1 MKYKI
6 EYSQIVRQK
15 MKELKE
21 NLTEQFGAKTAFKG
35 IKTITESVRQLSDF
49 SLKGISVSEMFGV
62 DTDFRY
68 LYVKKNYLFYY
79 IEGNKIII
87 AEMFDE
93 REDFM
98 FKLFGIRSESEESAD
113 YWDEWLKVKRFTDY
127 KYYNDET

>member
-15 MKELKE
+15 MKEVKE
-21 NLTEQFGAKTAFKG
+21 NLTEQFGVKTASKG
-35 IKTITESVRQLSDF
+35 IKAITGSVRQLSDF
-49 SLKGISVSEMFGV
+49 LLKGVSVSEMFGV

-79 IEGNKIII
+79 LEGNKIII

-98 FKLFGIRSESEESAD
+98 FKLFGISSVDVDAED
-113 YWDEWLKVKRFTDY
+113 YWDDV
-127 KYYNDET
+127 ETEYDG

>member
-21 NLTEQFGAKTAFKG
+21 NLTEQFGVKTASKG
-35 IKTITESVRQLSDF
+35 IKAITESVRQLSDF
-49 SLKGISVSEMFGV
+49 PLKGVSVSEMFGV

-79 IEGNKIII
+79 LEGNKIII

-98 FKLFGIRSESEESAD
+98 FKLFGIKSESEES
-113 YWDEWLKVKRFTDY
+113 TDY
-127 KYYNDET
+127 CHMLHGKPIKV

>member
-21 NLTEQFGAKTAFKG
+21 NLTEQFGAKTASKG
-35 IKTITESVRQLSDF
+35 IKAITGSVRQLSDF
-49 SLKGISVSEMFGV
+49 PLKGGSVSEMFGI

-79 IEGNKIII
+79 LEGNRIII

-113 YWDEWLKVKRFTDY
+113 YWDE
-127 KYYNDET
+127 

>member
-21 NLTEQFGAKTAFKG
+21 NLTEQFGVKTASKG
-35 IKTITESVRQLSDF
+35 MKAITESVRQLSDF
-49 SLKGISVSEMFGV
+49 PLKGVSVSEMFGV

-79 IEGNKIII
+79 LEGNKIII

-98 FKLFGIRSESEESAD
+98 FKLFGIKSESEESAD
-113 YWDEWLKVKRFTDY
+113 YWDE
-127 KYYNDET
+127 

>member
-21 NLTEQFGAKTAFKG
+21 NLTEQFGAKPASKG
-35 IKTITESVRQLSDF
+35 IKAITGSVRQLSDF
-49 SLKGISVSEMFGV
+49 PLKGGSVSEMFGI

-79 IEGNKIII
+79 LEGNRIII

-98 FKLFGIRSESEESAD
+98 FKLFGIKSESEESAD
-113 YWDEWLKVKRFTDY
+113 YWDE
-127 KYYNDET
+127 